1 MSFAARSNR
10 SVASSGGP
18 VNGSANVAGDQ
29 YGSGISGTYTA
40 VTNGTQTATST
51 SFSFEYSSCDPNW
64 YLPTTAAI
72 GNSYWV
78 KFTLN
83 SGSAWDSG
91 LVNNTVYAL
100 TSNRALTWTVGT
112 LNSAKTANVSVRF
125 YSDAGGT
132 TLVAT
137 HTLTVDLNT
146 FSI

>member
-1 MSFAARSNR
+1 MTFAARQNR

-18 VNGSANVAGDQ
+18 INGTANLAGLAFN
-29 YGSGISGTYTA
+29 SSMSGTYTA
-40 VTNGTQTATST
+40 VTNGTQTAAAST
-51 SFSFEYSSCDPNW
+51 GDLSTYDTNW
-64 YLPTTAAI
+64 YTPTTVSI

-100 TSNRALTWTVGT
+100 TSNRALTWTVASYPSSK
-112 LNSAKTANVSVRF
+112 SAHVSVRF

-137 HTLTVDLNT
+137 HTLTVGLDTYTL
-146 FSI
+146 

>member
-10 SVASSGGP
+10 SVASAGGP
-18 VNGSANVAGDQ
+18 VNGSANVAGDS
-29 YGSGISGTYTA
+29 YGIGLSGTYTA
-40 VTNGTQTATST
+40 VTNGTQTAAST
-51 SFSFEYSSCDPNW
+51 GAFENSSCDPNW
-64 YLPTTAAI
+64 YSPTTTSI

-83 SGSAWDSG
+83 SGAAWDTG

-100 TSNRALTWTVGT
+100 TSNRALTWTVSV
-112 LNSAKTANVSVRF
+112 LNTSKTANVSVRF

-137 HTLTVDLNT
+137 HTLTVALNAY
-146 FSI
+146 SI

>member
-10 SVASSGGP
+10 SVAASGGP
-18 VNGSANVAGDQ
+18 VNGTASIAGDQ

-40 VTNGTQTATST
+40 VTNGTQTATSS
-51 SFSFEYSSCDPNW
+51 SFAFDYSSCDPNW
-64 YLPTTAAI
+64 YSPTTAAI

-78 KFTLN
+78 KVTLN

-100 TSNRALTWTVGT
+100 TSNRALTWTVST
-112 LNSAKTANVSVRF
+112 LNTSKSANVSVRF

-137 HTLTVDLNT
+137 HTLTVAINA

>member
-18 VNGSANVAGDQ
+18 VNGSANVSGDS
-29 YGSGISGTYTA
+29 YGFGITGTYTA
-40 VTNGTQTATST
+40 VTNGTQTAATVGSL
-51 SFSFEYSSCDPNW
+51 EYSSCDPNW
-64 YLPTTAAI
+64 YSPTTAAI

-100 TSNRALTWTVGT
+100 TSNRALTWTVSA
-112 LNSAKTANVSVRF
+112 LNTSKSANVSVRF

-137 HTLTVDLNT
+137 HTLTVSISA

>member
-1 MSFAARSNR
+1 MTFAARSNR
-10 SVASSGGP
+10 AVSGGGP
-18 VNGSANVAGDQ
+18 VNGSASINGEQ
-29 YGSGISGTYTA
+29 YGAGLSGTYTA
-40 VTNGTQTATST
+40 VTNGTQTAISNGMV
-51 SFSFEYSSCDPNW
+51 EYSSCDPNW

-100 TSNRALTWTVGT
+100 TSNRALTWTVST
-112 LNSAKTANVSVRF
+112 LNTSKSANVSVRF

-137 HTLTVDLNT
+137 HTLTVSISA